1 MRKGV
6 RGCRT
11 LESGSVG
18 RNGRNSVSEPQ
29 ALIAGRYRLV
39 RLVGSGG
46 MGAVWEAWDERLER
60 RVALKQL
67 HHQSGLSRTDAE
79 LANLRAMREARITA
93 RLHHPH
99 AVPVFDVVEHEG
111 QACLIMQ
118 FIPSMTLSAVL
129 AEGGPLEPNEGA
141 QVGAQ
146 IAGALAAAHAL
157 GIVHRDVKPGNILIA
172 EDGTALISDFGI
184 SRALGDATLTT
195 SGMVHGMPAF
205 LAPEVARG
213 EASDFASDVFSLGA
227 TLYAALEGTPPF
239 GRDENSIALLH
250 RVAAGQIAPP
260 QRSGA
265 LTSAIVQMLSADPES
280 RPPMHA
286 VSHSFSQRTAAAG
299 GGALNISKQ
308 GLPPAEPPGRQGS
321 GAPTR
326 SETVAPAASPA
337 VAQDQTPATTRGISS
352 SATVAGA
359 AAAAA
364 AQDQPSTTTGDSPP
378 TETGAPADGAAAQD
392 QPPATTGD
400 SPPSA
405 TITAAA
411 STAAAQD
418 QSPTTTGGNEGQ
430 SLPATAPEDGR
441 ITPRPQRRYRA
452 GVAAVALVAVLGV
465 GILIAALL
473 PRLGREADPQAGSGQ
488 TTALASASAP
498 SRGSDTPSP
507 TRTTKP
513 SLSGSPRSSARP
525 PSLVPTRKATSAPT
539 VNGTPTA
546 AELRRAVT
554 SYYALMPGNTDQA
567 WPRMTASYQANHAGG
582 RQAYQRFWDAIGR
595 VVVSDVT
602 GSPPG
607 TAQATLTYYFKDG
620 RVVTE
625 RTAYGLVNDGGDL
638 KINSSSVLSSTTA

>member
-1 MRKGV
+1 
-6 RGCRT
+6 
-11 LESGSVG
+11 
-18 RNGRNSVSEPQ
+18 VSEPQ

-67 HHQSGLSRTDAE
+67 HPQSGLSRSDAE

-118 FIPSMTLSAVL
+118 FIPSLTLSAVL
-129 AEGGPLEPNEGA
+129 AEGGPLEPNEAA

-184 SRALGDATLTT
+184 SRALGDVTLTT
-195 SGMVHGMPAF
+195 SGMVHGTPAF

-250 RVAAGQIAPP
+250 RVAAGHIEPP

-286 VSHSFSQRTAAAG
+286 VSHTFAQLAAAAG
-299 GGALNISKQ
+299 GSTRNISEPV
-308 GLPPAEPPGRQGS
+308 LPPAQPSERQEA
-321 GAPTR
+321 GAATR
-326 SETVAPAASPA
+326 SETVAPAAG
-337 VAQDQTPATTRGISS
+337 T
-352 SATVAGA
+352 
-359 AAAAA
+359 AA
-364 AQDQPSTTTGDSPP
+364 AQDQPPMTTGGRPSSAAI
-378 TETGAPADGAAAQD
+378 APAAVAAVTQD
-392 QPPATTGD
+392 QPPATTGGSTPTD
-400 SPPSA
+400 TVAADGTAGAQDQPTTIGGSPTSA
-405 TITAAA
+405 TVAAA
-411 STAAAQD
+411 GGTAAAQD
-418 QSPTTTGGNEGQ
+418 QPPTTGGGEGQ
-430 SLPATAPEDGR
+430 SLPATASEGGR

-452 GVAAVALVAVLGV
+452 GVAAVALVAVLAA

-473 PRLGREADPQAGSGQ
+473 PRLGREANPQAGSGQ

-513 SLSGSPRSSARP
+513 SVSDSPRSSARP
-525 PSLVPTRKATSAPT
+525 PSLVPTRKATAAPT
-539 VNGTPTA
+539 VKGAPTA
-546 AELRRAVT
+546 AELRKAIT

-582 RQAYQRFWDAIGR
+582 RQAYERFWDAIGR
-595 VVVSDVT
+595 VVVSDVS

-607 TAQATLTYYFKDG
+607 SAQATLTYYFKDG